1 MNNLERKA
9 YLACLRNALNHNG
22 KASADAAMKDVM
34 SSGDFE
40 AGKAIQV
47 VSNMAEKVNSMSRDK
62 QEEEISE
69 YDPSYFNED
78 VKEDNYILPEL
89 PNAEDEE
96 VRLRAAPNPNS
107 FWHIGHARMPS
118 VLGTYADRYDGDMV
132 IRFDDTDPA
141 NKRPKPDAYEKI
153 LEDVRYLGFD
163 PDEVYYASDRMD
175 KYYKYARRLLE
186 NNTAYVCSC
195 DTDKMQDDR
204 REGVRCQ
211 CHKNLN
217 HMQKFDQMV
226 SGEHNPKDYVVK
238 IATDIEHKNP
248 AVRDW
253 VAFRILSE
261 SHPRDLGTNYDL
273 WPTLDFQSAIDDHL
287 LDISHIIRGIGL
299 QDSEKRQEYI
309 YKSLGWKYPETL
321 HWGRIDVDEY
331 SISLS
336 SSTINEKIESGEL
349 SSWDSVLS
357 PTLESL
363 KRRGIRGQAIV
374 DSMLEFGLSTN
385 DATLSMSQIYQNNRE
400 IIDDDIERAF
410 IALDGRYDGFDVY
423 DGPDIANPPSKPS
436 SDETRTL
443 SVGDRILLPDDAKVP
458 EGERVWLKGLGCYL
472 LGRDALWFDT
482 DDSSLVEDGYVP
494 VAYWVPE
501 DTSVRIHIEMPDGT
515 VEKGLADS
523 TLSDA
528 SEGETFRFGLF
539 GFVTVYENDDM
550 VKAVYCHE

>member
-1 MNNLERKA
+1 MNNLEKTA

-40 AGKAIQV
+40 AGEAIQV
-47 VSNMAEKVNSMSRDK
+47 VDNMVEKVNSMSMDEK
-62 QEEEISE
+62 KEELSQ
-69 YDPSYFNED
+69 YDPSYFNENVEAD
-78 VKEDNYILPEL
+78 DYILPEL
-89 PNAEDEE
+89 PNTEDED

-118 VLGTYADRYDGDMV
+118 VLGTYASRYDGDMV
-132 IRFDDTDPA
+132 VRFDDTDPA
-141 NKRPKPDAYEKI
+141 NKRPNPDAYEKI
-153 LEDVRYLGFD
+153 LQDVRYLGFE
-163 PDEVYYASDRMD
+163 PDEVYYASDRMN
-175 KYYKYARRLLE
+175 KYYKYARKLLE
-186 NNTAYVCSC
+186 NDTAYVCSC
-195 DTDKMQDDR
+195 GTDKMQDDR
-204 REGVRCQ
+204 RQGIRCQ
-211 CHKNLN
+211 CYETAN
-217 HMQKFDQMV
+217 HTEKFDQMV
-226 SGEHNPKDYVVK
+226 SGEYNPKDYVVK

-261 SHPRDLGTNYDL
+261 SHPRDLDTSYDL
-273 WPTLDFQSAIDDHL
+273 WPTLDFQSAIDDYL

-309 YKSLGWKYPETL
+309 YKSLGWEYPETL
-321 HWGRIDVDEY
+321 HWGRIDIDEY

-349 SSWDSVLS
+349 SSWDSIQS

-363 KRRGIRGQAIV
+363 KRRGIRGQAVV
-374 DSMLEFGLSTN
+374 DAMLELGLSTN

-400 IIDDDIERAF
+400 IIDDTVDRAF
-410 IALDGRYDGFDVY
+410 IALDGRCDRFEVY
-423 DGPDIANPPSKPS
+423 DGPDIANPPLNPS
-436 SDETRTL
+436 SDKTRNL
-443 SVGDRILLPDDAKVP
+443 SVGDKIILPDDAKVAK
-458 EGERVWLKGLGCYL
+458 GERVWLKGLGCYL

-482 DDSSLVEDGYVP
+482 DDTSLVEDGHVP

-501 DTSVRIHIEMPDGT
+501 NTSVRIHIDMPDGT
-515 VEKGLADS
+515 VEKGWAES

-539 GFVTVYENDDM
+539 GFVTVCENDDII
-550 VKAVYCHE
+550 KTAYCHE

>member
-1 MNNLERKA
+1 
-9 YLACLRNALNHNG
+9 
-22 KASADAAMKDVM
+22 MKDVM

-40 AGKAIQV
+40 AGEAIKIV
-47 VSNMAEKVNSMSRDK
+47 DNMVEKVNSMSK
-62 QEEEISE
+62 GEQEEELSQ

-78 VKEDNYILPEL
+78 VELDDDILPEL
-89 PNAEDEE
+89 PNIGGED

-107 FWHIGHARMPS
+107 FWHLGHARMPS
-118 VLGTYADRYDGDMV
+118 VLGTYTERDDGDMV
-132 IRFDDTDPA
+132 VRFDDTDPA
-141 NKRPKPDAYEKI
+141 NKRPNLDAYEKI
-153 LEDVRYLGFD
+153 LEDIRYLGFE

-175 KYYKYARRLLE
+175 KYYKYARKLLE
-186 NNTAYVCSC
+186 NGTAYICSC

-211 CHKNLN
+211 CYKTTN
-217 HMQKFDQMV
+217 HIEKFDQMV
-226 SGEHNPKDYVVK
+226 SGEYNPRDYVVK
-238 IATDIEHKNP
+238 IATDMEHKNP

-261 SHPRDLGTNYDL
+261 SHPRDLGTTYDL
-273 WPTLDFQSAIDDHL
+273 WPTLDFQSAIDDYL

-299 QDSEKRQEYI
+299 QDSEKRQNYI
-309 YKSLGWKYPETL
+309 YKSLGWEYPETL

-331 SISLS
+331 DIPLS

-349 SSWDSVLS
+349 SSWDSILS

-374 DSMLEFGLSTN
+374 DSMLELGLSTN

-400 IIDDDIERAF
+400 IIDDTVDRAF
-410 IALDGRYDGFDVY
+410 IALDNRFDRFEVY
-423 DGPDIANPPSKPS
+423 DGPDVANPPLNPS
-436 SDETRTL
+436 SNKKRTL
-443 SVGDRILLPDDAKVP
+443 SVGNKILLPDDAKVP
-458 EGERVWLKGLGCYL
+458 TGERVWLKGLGCYL
-472 LGRDALWFDT
+472 LGRNALWFDT
-482 DDSSLVEDGYVP
+482 DDTSIVEDGHVP

-501 DTSVRIHIEMPDGT
+501 DTSVRIYIEMPDGT
-515 VEKGLADS
+515 VEKGWADS

-539 GFVTVYENDDM
+539 GFVTVYENGDII
-550 VKAVYCHE
+550 KTAYCHE